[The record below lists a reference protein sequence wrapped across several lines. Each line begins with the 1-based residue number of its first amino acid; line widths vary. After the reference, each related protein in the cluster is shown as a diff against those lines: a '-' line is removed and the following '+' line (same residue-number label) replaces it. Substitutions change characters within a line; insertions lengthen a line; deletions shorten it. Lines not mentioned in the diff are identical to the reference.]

1 MHLKVFTIL
10 KFKTS
15 TQYEW
20 KDKKLYVI
28 WYHDKV
34 EHRSKTMIKQP
45 ATCAASETPKKVL
58 KCEYVGLGLNIWV

>member
-1 MHLKVFTIL
+1 MNLKVFTIL
-10 KFKTS
+10 EFKTL

-45 ATCAASETPKKVL
+45 ATCAASETPKK
-58 KCEYVGLGLNIWV
+58 Y